1 MIRYAFGFV
10 RDFTKDTSG
19 VTAVEYAILGTGIAI
34 ALVAAVSGLAGTMSA
49 TFSVV
54 GGSL

>member
-1 MIRYAFGFV
+1 MIRYAFEFV

-19 VTAVEYAILGTGIAI
+19 VTAVEYAVLGTGIAI
-34 ALVAAVSGLAGTMSA
+34 ALVGAVSVLAGSMGS

-54 GGSL
+54 GGAM

>member
-10 RDFTKDTSG
+10 RDFAKDTSG